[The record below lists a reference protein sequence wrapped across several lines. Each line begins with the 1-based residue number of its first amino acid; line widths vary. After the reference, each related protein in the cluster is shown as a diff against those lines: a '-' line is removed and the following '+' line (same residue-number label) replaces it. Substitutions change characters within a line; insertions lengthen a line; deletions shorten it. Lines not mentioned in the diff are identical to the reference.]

1 MSSVLASVVLWLSL
15 GLVLEVPGT
24 LQEVALASNA
34 TLLRCGARSLHAE
47 FPLIREHTVTVRDKA
62 GLSHP
67 LQNDTDCGI
76 WVSWRPDGSMVIGAD
91 YSGCYV
97 SEQDEEYVMTLDSE
111 ALSIEHNSSRQ
122 QLKCPVLFAMDA
134 PRPDACAAI
143 ARVDRLSCGS
153 LPITQAVCQAL
164 ECCYDPTDSSKPC
177 YFGKPVTGQ
186 CSADGQA
193 TIAISADVTVP
204 SLNLANV
211 RLLTVSSAC
220 TGLRS
225 FQSEAF
231 LVYQFPLS
239 CGGVR
244 QVMGDTTIYENRL
257 EASHTVVTWG
267 RASIS
272 RDSTFRLTV
281 RCTFTSSSS
290 SIPLQVEV
298 FTLPPPLPVSSPG
311 PLVLE
316 MRIATDGLYGS
327 YYTASQYPV
336 VKILRDPVFVEVRI
350 LQRTD
355 PNLMLVLNQCW
366 ATPSSDPMQQPQWP
380 ILVNRCPFPGD
391 NYQTLLVPVG
401 SATSGLQF
409 PSHYQRFA
417 VSTFTFVDSAQQNL
431 RGQIFFR
438 CSASVCVPSS
448 LESCSASCS
457 IRGKRMVKDF
467 NTEHLALVSAE
478 RPVYFDILEED
489 GGLALAGSRSSV
501 ESLVPGWAIAV
512 VLAVGFLMFLALG
525 GLAVARLYHNRK
537 CGVASVKA

>member
-1 MSSVLASVVLWLSL
+1 MSSALASVVLWLSL
-15 GLVLEVPGT
+15 GFVLGVPGT
-24 LQEVALASNA
+24 LQEVALAGNA
-34 TLLRCGARSLHAE
+34 SLLRCGAHSLHAE
-47 FPLIREHTVTVRDKA
+47 FALIRENTLTVRDKS

-76 WVSWRPDGSMVIGAD
+76 WISWRPDGSMVIGAD

-97 SEQDEEYVMTLDSE
+97 SEQDDEYVMILDSE
-111 ALSIEHNSSRQ
+111 VFPTEHNSSWQ

-204 SLNLANV
+204 SLNLADV
-211 RLLTVSSAC
+211 RLLTVSSTC
-220 TGLRS
+220 PGLRS

-239 CGGVR
+239 CGGVQ

-311 PLVLE
+311 PLLLE
-316 MRIATDGLYGS
+316 MRIATDRLYGS

-336 VKILRDPVFVEVRI
+336 VKVLRDPVFVEVRI

-401 SATSGLQF
+401 GASSGLQF

-431 RGQIFFR
+431 RGQIFFH
-438 CSASVCVPSS
+438 CSASVCVPSL
-448 LESCSASCS
+448 LESCSAPCS
-457 IRGKRMVKDF
+457 RRKRMVKDF

-501 ESLVPGWAIAV
+501 VSLVPGWSIAV

-525 GLAVARLYHNRK
+525 GLAVARLYHNQKR
-537 CGVASVKA
+537 GVASVKA